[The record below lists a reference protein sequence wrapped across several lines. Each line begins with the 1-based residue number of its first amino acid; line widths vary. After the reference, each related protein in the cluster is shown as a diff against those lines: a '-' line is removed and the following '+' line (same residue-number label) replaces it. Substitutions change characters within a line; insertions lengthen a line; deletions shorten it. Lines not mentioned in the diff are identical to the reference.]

1 MPVNRADSM
10 QIEIRIGGHLDQY
23 WSTWFGGL
31 TLAHE
36 ADGTT
41 TLRGHVTDQ
50 AQLHG
55 VLGQIRD
62 LGAPLI
68 SLAPLPADSQHQRRP
83 R

>member
-1 MPVNRADSM
+1 MSHY
-10 QIEIRIGGHLDQY
+10 EIRLGGHLDDH
-23 WSTWFGGL
+23 WSAWLDGL
-31 TLAHE
+31 AIIRE

-41 TLRGHVTDQ
+41 TLRGAVTDQ

-55 VLGQIRD
+55 LLAKVRD

-68 SLAPLPADSQHQRRP
+68 SLESVPCRARGSSRRA